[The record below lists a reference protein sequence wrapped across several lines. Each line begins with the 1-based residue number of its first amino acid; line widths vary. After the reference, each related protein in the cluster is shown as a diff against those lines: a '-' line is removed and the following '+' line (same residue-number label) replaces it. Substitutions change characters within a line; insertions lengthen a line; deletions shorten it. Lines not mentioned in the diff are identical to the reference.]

1 MLIAIFTWQIVG
13 DYFLNIVSLWELN
26 GLKLGKKQ
34 YIVAIYQTDIR
45 YISVQEWNR
54 LFELIDLFYGN
65 ISARLNGCEL
75 LREHDRR
82 ICYLLHAGLDNSA
95 LGILFNIDN
104 TSVTKSK
111 QRIKKKTG
119 TGP

>member
-45 YISVQEWNR
+45 YISVQEWKRSDALERHPRRGLFLRSKLHPAFCPCLPRTR
-54 LFELIDLFYGN
+54 LF
-65 ISARLNGCEL
+65 
-75 LREHDRR
+75 
-82 ICYLLHAGLDNSA
+82 
-95 LGILFNIDN
+95 
-104 TSVTKSK
+104 
-111 QRIKKKTG
+111 G
-119 TGP
+119 TRPQSCHR

>member
-45 YISVQEWNR
+45 YISVQVWNWNLYAFPAEGGIR
-54 LFELIDLFYGN
+54 LLN
-65 ISARLNGCEL
+65 VARPC
-75 LREHDRR
+75 
-82 ICYLLHAGLDNSA
+82 IM
-95 LGILFNIDN
+95 
-104 TSVTKSK
+104 
-111 QRIKKKTG
+111 
-119 TGP
+119 

>member
-45 YISVQEWNR
+45 YISVQVWN
-54 LFELIDLFYGN
+54 LQWKVNVFLIY
-65 ISARLNGCEL
+65 
-75 LREHDRR
+75 
-82 ICYLLHAGLDNSA
+82 
-95 LGILFNIDN
+95 
-104 TSVTKSK
+104 SV
-111 QRIKKKTG
+111 G
-119 TGP
+119 ML

>member
-45 YISVQEWNR
+45 YISVQVWNCKCPR
-54 LFELIDLFYGN
+54 PKLEV
-65 ISARLNGCEL
+65 
-75 LREHDRR
+75 LRKPCSTDMV
-82 ICYLLHAGLDNSA
+82 IAAHAIA
-95 LGILFNIDN
+95 
-104 TSVTKSK
+104 
-111 QRIKKKTG
+111 
-119 TGP
+119 

>member
-45 YISVQEWNR
+45 YISVQVWNC
-54 LFELIDLFYGN
+54 N
-65 ISARLNGCEL
+65 ATSL
-75 LREHDRR
+75 LKVV
-82 ICYLLHAGLDNSA
+82 G
-95 LGILFNIDN
+95 
-104 TSVTKSK
+104 K
-111 QRIKKKTG
+111 
-119 TGP
+119 P